1 MPLTRTT
8 DRADQDLKGVAMDDQ
23 PLLSVR
29 NLRTHFLSD
38 EGVTRAVDGVS
49 FDVYPGRTLGI
60 VGETGCG
67 KSITARSILRIVDE
81 PGKIVDGEIRLRR
94 DEGWLDLAALP
105 AKSPRLR
112 AVRGGEIGLVFQEPM
127 ASFSPVHTVG
137 NQLTE
142 AVRLHTELS
151 KPQQRQRA
159 VELLDMVGVPEPER
173 RLGVY
178 PWQLSG
184 GLLQRAMIA
193 MALAGGPKLLILD
206 EPTTALD
213 VITQAHILDLVRDL
227 QDRTGLAI
235 MLITHDLGVVAQMAD
250 EVVVMYLGRVAE
262 HGPATQI
269 FESPRH
275 PYTRALL
282 ASIPSVAS
290 GQPGGRE
297 RLRTI
302 AGSIPHPFNRP
313 PGCLFHP
320 RCAHAMAN
328 VCDREEPVP
337 RLIAPDR
344 GVSCHLDDG
353 SLAGDNGRPA
363 AAPTRLAVAEPRPN
377 GGGGWVNGT
386 APLLQVRNLHKEYAV
401 QGRRFGRARG
411 TLRAVDDVTFEV
423 TAGQTLALVGES
435 GSGKTTVSR
444 CVLRAVAPDSGEVL
458 FRTATGDVVDLTRL
472 PDKQL
477 RPLRR
482 ELQMIFQDPFSSL
495 NPRMSILEIV
505 GEPLLLNGV
514 RSRQERVDR
523 VGELLRLVGLRPEYQ
538 RRYPHAFSGGQRQRI
553 GIARALAL
561 NPRLVVADEPVS
573 ALDVSVQAQIL
584 NLMAE
589 LQERL
594 GLTYLFVSHDLSV
607 VRHISDRVGVMFGG
621 RLVELG
627 RTEEVLDDPKHPYTA
642 ALLAAVPRPD
652 PATRAR
658 FNIPRGRPLN
668 GSDPA
673 NGCQFERRCPFAVDR
688 CRVEPPAWERIDGGR
703 RVRCHRAAEL
713 TLGAGS

>member
-1 MPLTRTT
+1 
-8 DRADQDLKGVAMDDQ
+8 MDEQ
-23 PLLSVR
+23 LLLSVR
-29 NLRTHFLSD
+29 NLRTHFLGD

-49 FDVYPGRTLGI
+49 FDVYPGRTVGI

-67 KSITARSILRIVDE
+67 KSVTARSILRIVDE
-81 PGKIVDGEIRLRR
+81 PGQIVDGEIRLRR
-94 DEGWLDLAALP
+94 KEEWLDLTALP
-105 AKSPRLR
+105 AKSTRLR

-142 AVRLHTELS
+142 AIRLHAQLP
-151 KPQQRQRA
+151 KQQLRQRA

-173 RLGVY
+173 RLDAY

-193 MALAGGPKLLILD
+193 MALAGEPRLLILD

-213 VITQAHILDLVRDL
+213 VITQAQILDLVRDL
-227 QDRTGLAI
+227 QARTGLAI
-235 MLITHDLGVVAQMAD
+235 ILITHDLGVVAQTAD
-250 EVVVMYLGRVAE
+250 EVVVMYLGRVVE
-262 HGPATQI
+262 RGPVAQI
-269 FESPRH
+269 FDSPRH

-282 ASIPSVAS
+282 ASIP
-290 GQPGGRE
+290 GRAGHHPAGRQ
-297 RLRTI
+297 RLQTI
-302 AGSIPHPFNRP
+302 AGSIPHPFDRP
-313 PGCLFHP
+313 PGCSFHP
-320 RCAHAMAN
+320 RCPRAMVN
-328 VCDREEPVP
+328 VCDDDEPVA
-337 RLIAPDR
+337 RLIAADHE
-344 GVSCHLDDG
+344 VSCHLEDG
-353 SLAGDNGRPA
+353 ALAGNGSRADVLPA
-363 AAPTRLAVAEPRPN
+363 LAVIAEERPPGPGPRAN
-377 GGGGWVNGT
+377 G
-386 APLLQVRNLHKEYAV
+386 AAKPLLQVRNLSKEYAV
-401 QGRRFGRARG
+401 QGRRLGRARG
-411 TLRAVDDVTFEV
+411 TVRAVDNVTFDVTP
-423 TAGQTLALVGES
+423 GQTLALVGES

-444 CVLRAVAPDSGEVL
+444 CVLRAVNPDSGEVL
-458 FRTATGDVVDLTRL
+458 YRNATGEVIDLTRL
-472 PDKQL
+472 SKTQL

-495 NPRMSILEIV
+495 NPRMSILDIV

-514 RSRQERVDR
+514 TTRQERIER

-607 VRHISDRVGVMFGG
+607 VRYISDRTGVMYGG
-621 RLVELG
+621 QLVELG
-627 RTEEVLDDPKHPYTA
+627 DTHEVLDDPKHPYTA
-642 ALLAAVPRPD
+642 ALLTAVPRPD
-652 PATRAR
+652 PTTRAR
-658 FNIPRGRPLN
+658 FDIPRAAPPN
-668 GSDPA
+668 GSGSPQ
-673 NGCQFERRCPFAVDR
+673 GCHFQRRCPFAVDR
-688 CRVEPPAWERIDGGR
+688 CRVEPPAWDQIDDGR
-703 RVRCHRAAEL
+703 RVRCHRAREL
-713 TLGAGS
+713 TLPVSR

>member
-1 MPLTRTT
+1 
-8 DRADQDLKGVAMDDQ
+8 MDEQ

-29 NLRTHFLSD
+29 NLRTHFLGD

-49 FDVYPGRTLGI
+49 FDVDAGRTLGI

-67 KSITARSILRIVDE
+67 KSVTARSILRIVE
-81 PGKIVDGEIRLRR
+81 RPGRIVEGEIRLRR
-94 DEGWLDLAALP
+94 DGGWLDLAALP
-105 AKSPRLR
+105 EKAPELR

-142 AVRLHTELS
+142 AIRLHARLPKE
-151 KPQQRQRA
+151 KIRPRA

-173 RLGVY
+173 RLDAY

-193 MALAGGPKLLILD
+193 MALAGEPRLLILD

-213 VITQAHILDLVRDL
+213 VLTQAQILDLVRDL
-227 QDRTGLAI
+227 QDRAGLAI

-250 EVVVMYLGRVAE
+250 EVVVMYLGRVVE
-262 HGPATQI
+262 RGPVAQI
-269 FESPRH
+269 FDSPRH

-282 ASIPSVAS
+282 ASIP
-290 GQPGGRE
+290 GRVGRQAAGRQ
-297 RLRTI
+297 RLHVI
-302 AGSIPHPFNRP
+302 SGSIPHPFHRP
-313 PGCLFHP
+313 AGCSFHP
-320 RCAHAMAN
+320 RCPRAMGG
-328 VCDREEPVP
+328 VCDHEDPLP
-337 RLIAPDR
+337 RLIASTHE
-344 GVSCHLDDG
+344 VSCHLDDEA
-353 SLAGDNGRPA
+353 LAGNGSRPA
-363 AAPTRLAVAEPRPN
+363 AVSTLVAVGEERLDGARPRVDGAE
-377 GGGGWVNGT
+377 
-386 APLLQVRNLHKEYAV
+386 PLLQVRNLSKEFAV
-401 QGRRFGRARG
+401 QGRRLGRARG
-411 TLRAVDDVTFEV
+411 TLRAVDNVTFEV
-423 TAGQTLALVGES
+423 TAGETLALVGES

-444 CVLRAVAPDSGEVL
+444 CVLRAVTPDAGEVL
-458 FRTATGDVVDLTRL
+458 YRTGSGSVIDLTRL
-472 PDKQL
+472 SKSQL

-482 ELQMIFQDPFSSL
+482 DLQMIFQDPFSSL

-505 GEPLLLNGV
+505 GEPLMLHGIT
-514 RSRQERVDR
+514 SRQERVER
-523 VGELLRLVGLRPEYQ
+523 VAELLRMVGLRAEYL

-584 NLMAE
+584 NLLAE
-589 LQERL
+589 LQEQL

-607 VRHISDRVGVMFGG
+607 VRHISDRIGVMYSGE
-621 RLVELG
+621 LVELG
-627 RTEEVLDDPKHPYTA
+627 GTDEVLDDPKHPYTA

-658 FNIPRGRPLN
+658 FDIPRATPPN
-668 GSDPA
+668 GSGQPQ
-673 NGCQFERRCPFAVDR
+673 GCRYQRRCPFVVDR
-688 CRVEPPAWERIDGGR
+688 CRVEPPAWDQIDGGR
-703 RVRCHRAAEL
+703 RVRCHRAREL
-713 TLGAGS
+713 TLSAGHR

>member
-1 MPLTRTT
+1 
-8 DRADQDLKGVAMDDQ
+8 MDDS

-29 NLRTHFLSD
+29 NLRTHFLGD
-38 EGVTRAVDGVS
+38 EGVIRAVDGVS
-49 FDVYPGRTLGI
+49 FDVHPGRTLGI

-67 KSITARSILRIVDE
+67 KSVTARSILRIVDA
-81 PGKIVDGEIRLRR
+81 PGRIVEGEIWLRN
-94 DEGWLDLAALP
+94 EGKWLDLAALP
-105 AKSPRLR
+105 ANSAQLR

-142 AVRLHTELS
+142 AIRLHAQLS
-151 KPQQRQRA
+151 KRQVRKRA
-159 VELLDMVGVPEPER
+159 VELLDMVGVSEPER
-173 RLGVY
+173 RLDAY
-178 PWQLSG
+178 SWQLSG

-193 MALAGGPKLLILD
+193 MALAGEPRLLILD

-213 VITQAHILDLVRDL
+213 VITQAQILDLVRDL

-235 MLITHDLGVVAQMAD
+235 ILITHDLGVVAQMAD
-250 EVVVMYLGRVAE
+250 EVVVMYLGRVVE
-262 HGPATQI
+262 RGPVAQI
-269 FESPRH
+269 FHSPGH
-275 PYTRALL
+275 PYTRTLM

-290 GQPGGRE
+290 PHPTGRR
-297 RLRTI
+297 RLQTI
-302 AGSIPHPFNRP
+302 SGSIPHPFNRP
-313 PGCLFHP
+313 AGCSFHP
-320 RCAHAMAN
+320 RCPRVMAG
-328 VCDREEPVP
+328 VCDQEEPNLRAIGP
-337 RLIAPDR
+337 HHE
-344 GVSCHLDDG
+344 VSCHLDG
-353 SLAGDNGRPA
+353 ESLASNGIRPHA
-363 AAPTRLAVAEPRPN
+363 ATLAISVEQRQVPYPRA
-377 GGGGWVNGT
+377 NGT
-386 APLLQVRNLHKEYAV
+386 AEPLLQVRNLSKEYDV
-401 QGRRFGRARG
+401 QGRRLGRVRG
-411 TLRAVDDVTFEV
+411 RLRAVDDVTFDV

-444 CVLRAVAPDSGEVL
+444 CVLRALTPDSGEIL
-458 FRTATGDVVDLTRL
+458 FSTATGGIVDLTHL
-472 PDKQL
+472 SKEQL

-514 RSRQERVDR
+514 TNREERIDR
-523 VGELLRLVGLRPEYQ
+523 VADLLRMVGLRPEFQ

-561 NPRLVVADEPVS
+561 SPRLVVADEPVS

-584 NLMAE
+584 NLLAE

-607 VRHISDRVGVMFGG
+607 VRHISDRVGVMYNGQ
-621 RLVELG
+621 LVELG
-627 RTEEVLDDPKHPYTA
+627 DTDEMLNDPKHPYTA

-658 FNIPRGRPLN
+658 FNIPRAAPSN
-668 GSDPA
+668 GSGA
-673 NGCQFERRCPFAVDR
+673 LQGCQFQHRCPFVVDR
-688 CRVEPPAWERIDGGR
+688 CRVEPPALERIGGER
-703 RVRCHRAAEL
+703 RIRCHRAREL
-713 TLGAGS
+713 SLSVNK